1 MFRGVGRQLS
11 AQSEGCRQQFEF
23 PVESPQDLLVM
34 SVFFTPSQGET
45 AVFVPQYVEQ
55 VGRVRAAVGASADK
69 LSGFFGYVYT
79 YLPSRFLS
87 SVGNYPVLE
96 IAFAQPCEVCK
107 RHSPQEEEQCEPYLR
122 FFEFPVQGSG
132 DVECLSHFGRWEC
145 AFHVGTGS
153 GIYMF
158 EQSGHIVGEAC
169 QQRAVVYCPQHAQ
182 VGGHGV
188 QLEHPLQQV
197 PFEFVYRGDI
207 KRFPHAYFV
216 FWMFAFPVPLESP

>member
-1 MFRGVGRQLS
+1 MPQCVAYYSHGDSGVERRCCPCVPCGVGRQLS

-96 IAFAQPCEVCK
+96 IAFTQPCEVCK

-132 DVECLSHFGRWEC
+132 DVKCLSHFGRWEC

-158 EQSGHIVGEAC
+158 EQSGHIV
-169 QQRAVVYCPQHAQ
+169 R
-182 VGGHGV
+182 
-188 QLEHPLQQV
+188 
-197 PFEFVYRGDI
+197 
-207 KRFPHAYFV
+207 
-216 FWMFAFPVPLESP
+216 

>member
-1 MFRGVGRQLS
+1 MMFRGVGRQLS

-87 SVGNYPVLE
+87 SV
-96 IAFAQPCEVCK
+96 
-107 RHSPQEEEQCEPYLR
+107 R
-122 FFEFPVQGSG
+122 
-132 DVECLSHFGRWEC
+132 
-145 AFHVGTGS
+145 
-153 GIYMF
+153 
-158 EQSGHIVGEAC
+158 
-169 QQRAVVYCPQHAQ
+169 
-182 VGGHGV
+182 
-188 QLEHPLQQV
+188 
-197 PFEFVYRGDI
+197 
-207 KRFPHAYFV
+207 
-216 FWMFAFPVPLESP
+216 